1 MAWLTDLLNA
11 QPFLALFLA
20 IGLGYA
26 VGNIQVAGFSLGVG
40 AVLFVGLLIGVLG
53 PKSAPP
59 AFVGLFGLVLFLYGV
74 GIQYGG
80 DFFRGLVSPS
90 GIKANLLALVAV
102 MVGVGVTMTAVQYMG
117 IGLPHALGIFA
128 GSLTSTG
135 TLQAATTAVGN
146 QDPAVGYACAYPFGV
161 FGPILLFY
169 LFNAVLRP
177 KVVVP
182 DAKRFIAAELPAATH
197 HFAGMTLRELTRQ
210 MPQDVEIVG
219 LRHLNTNQLPH
230 LDYVFGD
237 HDILVVS
244 GYPESVTKLKDVSY
258 AREAISDRKALD
270 YTMVFVSKLAMVGLR
285 VADVPCPAGCEMEII
300 QLRRGDNDIMPRPDL
315 RLEYGD
321 RLGLIV
327 DAEKRAMIAKH
338 FGDSVTAEGTF
349 SFVGFGLG
357 MALGA
362 LVGLIPIPIP
372 AVNKVTLG
380 LAGGPLLVSL
390 VLGWI
395 GRTGPVI
402 WHLPIATNLV
412 LRNVGLALFLARVGL
427 DSGAPFVTQVSK
439 EGFGFV
445 LAGVFVL
452 LAVVLVVLIVGYY
465 LLRIQFDELLGIAS
479 GATGNPAILAYGN
492 TLAPTGK
499 PDINYAMIFPGV
511 GTILKIIAVQVL
523 AASFIVH

>member
-161 FGPILLFY
+161 FGPILLFC
-169 LFNAVLRP
+169 LFNAALRP

-182 DAKRFIAAELPAATH
+182 DAKRFICGRASGGHASFCRNDTQAAHA
-197 HFAGMTLRELTRQ
+197 
-210 MPQDVEIVG
+210 
-219 LRHLNTNQLPH
+219 
-230 LDYVFGD
+230 
-237 HDILVVS
+237 
-244 GYPESVTKLKDVSY
+244 
-258 AREAISDRKALD
+258 SDAPRRRNRGPSPSEHQSAP
-270 YTMVFVSKLAMVGLR
+270 TSGLR
-285 VADVPCPAGCEMEII
+285 V
-300 QLRRGDNDIMPRPDL
+300 R
-315 RLEYGD
+315 
-321 RLGLIV
+321 
-327 DAEKRAMIAKH
+327 
-338 FGDSVTAEGTF
+338 
-349 SFVGFGLG
+349 
-357 MALGA
+357 
-362 LVGLIPIPIP
+362 
-372 AVNKVTLG
+372 
-380 LAGGPLLVSL
+380 
-390 VLGWI
+390 
-395 GRTGPVI
+395 
-402 WHLPIATNLV
+402 
-412 LRNVGLALFLARVGL
+412 
-427 DSGAPFVTQVSK
+427 
-439 EGFGFV
+439 
-445 LAGVFVL
+445 
-452 LAVVLVVLIVGYY
+452 
-465 LLRIQFDELLGIAS
+465 
-479 GATGNPAILAYGN
+479 
-492 TLAPTGK
+492 
-499 PDINYAMIFPGV
+499 
-511 GTILKIIAVQVL
+511 
-523 AASFIVH
+523 

>member
-11 QPFLALFLA
+11 QPFLAVFLA

-40 AVLFVGLLIGVLG
+40 AVLFVGLLIGVIG

-59 AFVGLFGLVLFLYGV
+59 AFVGTFGLVLFLYGV
-74 GIQYGG
+74 GIQYGS
-80 DFFRGLVSPS
+80 DFFRGLISPA

-102 MVGVGVTMTAVQYMG
+102 LCGVGVTLLTVKYMG

-169 LFNAVLRP
+169 LFNAMLRP
-177 KVVVP
+177 KIEIP

-197 HFAGMTLRELTRQ
+197 NFAGMTLGQLTRE
-210 MPQDVEIVG
+210 MPTDVEIVA
-219 LRHLNTNQLPH
+219 LRHLNVNQLPH
-230 LDYVFGD
+230 MEYVFD
-237 HDILVVS
+237 PHDVLVVS
-244 GYPESVTKLKDVSY
+244 GYPEAIARLKEVSFE
-258 AREAISDRKALD
+258 REAISDRRAFD
-270 YTMVFVSKLAMVGLR
+270 YQMVFVSKLGMVGKR
-285 VADVPCPAGCEMEII
+285 IDEVPSPAGCEMEIV
-300 QLRRGDNDIMPRPDL
+300 QVRRGDNDIMPRPDL

-321 RLGLIV
+321 QLGLIV
-327 DAEKRAMIAKH
+327 DAEKRPLISKH

-372 AVNKVTLG
+372 GVGTVTLG

-390 VLGWI
+390 VLGWA

-427 DSGAPFVTQVSK
+427 DSGTPFVTQVSK

-445 LAGVFVL
+445 LAGIFVL
-452 LAVVLVVLIVGYY
+452 LVVVLVVLIVGYY
-465 LLRIQFDELLGIAS
+465 VLRIKFDELLGIAS

-499 PDINYAMIFPGV
+499 PDVNYAMIFPGV

-523 AASFIVH
+523 AASLIVH